1 MSNNRQQEAV
11 REALSLIK
19 RNGGQMRAGE
29 VFDELSKTFP
39 QSETETAKTKS
50 GSERWVNWLAFY
62 SIDAVKTG
70 FLVKDNG
77 IWHIT
82 SEGEAALSL
91 PLEDFAKALKIGY
104 NKWFNENRKDNEE
117 RKPEPENSI
126 DTMVELDVVT
136 AQAAK
141 GIRDYINGKNPYE
154 FQHIV
159 AALFRAMGYYTPFI
173 APKGKDG
180 GIDIIGYR
188 DPLGTTVPRLKVQ
201 VKHYPT
207 TPVTVDVVRNLRG
220 VLNSNEE
227 VGIIVTSGLFTG
239 DAKREA
245 RDSHRPI
252 KLIDVDEFITLWIQH
267 YQTMSEADKLLMPIV
282 PIYFIKQN
290 AEQYE

>member
-207 TPVTVDVVRNLRG
+207 TSVTVDVVRNLRG

>member
-1 MSNNRQQEAV
+1 MSNNRQQEAI

-39 QSETETAKTKS
+39 KSESETVKTKS

-82 SEGEAALSL
+82 SEGEASLSL
-91 PLEDFAKALKIGY
+91 SLEDFAKALKVGY
-104 NKWFNENRKDNEE
+104 NKWFNENRKGNEE
-117 RKPEPENSI
+117 KKPEPDNSI

-159 AALFRAMGYYTPFI
+159 AALLRAMGYYTPFI
-173 APKGKDG
+173 SPKGKDG

-227 VGIIVTSGLFTG
+227 VGIIVTSGLFTS

-267 YQTMSEADKLLMPIV
+267 YQTMNEADKQLMPIV

-290 AEQYE
+290 AEEYE